1 MKEKEE
7 YIEDLKEIKEMM
19 NRSSKFISL
28 SGLSGISA
36 GVIALVGAWFAH
48 TLVYNNASL
57 AYPAQSSGQGVERNL
72 LLLAGLTILAAV
84 LAGIFF
90 TKRKAKQI
98 NQPLWDAQTKLILI
112 NLAIP
117 LVTGGLLCLLLL
129 QQGLIGLLAPLT
141 LIFYGLALVNA
152 SKYTF
157 KEVGSLG
164 IVEIVLG
171 LVAIQ
176 FIGYGLY
183 FWAFGFGIL
192 HIVYGIIMQ
201 LKYGS

>member
-19 NRSSKFISL
+19 NKSSKFISL

-36 GVIALVGAWFAH
+36 GVIALIAAWFAH
-48 TLVYNNASL
+48 SMVYKNVSL
-57 AYPAQSSGQGVERNL
+57 AYSAQNTEQGVIINL
-72 LLLAGLTILAAV
+72 LVLAGTTLCAAV

-98 NQPLWDAQTKLILI
+98 NQPLWDTQTRLLLV

-141 LIFYGLALVNA
+141 LIFYGLALVNV

-157 KEVGSLG
+157 KEVGTLG
-164 IVEIVLG
+164 VIEIVLG
-171 LVAIQ
+171 LVAML
-176 FIGYGLY
+176 FIGYGLF
-183 FWAFGFGIL
+183 FWAFGFGVL
-192 HIVYGIIMQ
+192 HIIYGIIMQ
-201 LKYGS
+201 SKYGS

>member
-36 GVIALVGAWFAH
+36 GVIALIAAWFAH
-48 TLVYNNASL
+48 SLMYAPSSMEYTVQRGDEGITFKLLVLAST
-57 AYPAQSSGQGVERNL
+57 
-72 LLLAGLTILAAV
+72 TIIAAV
-84 LAGIFF
+84 LAGVFF
-90 TKRKAKQI
+90 TKRKARKM
-98 NQPLWDAQTKLILI
+98 NQPLWDAQTKLLLI

-117 LVTGGLLCLLLL
+117 LVTGGLVSILLL
-129 QQGLIGLLAPLT
+129 QQGLLGLLAPLT

-157 KEVGSLG
+157 KEVGTLG
-164 IVEIVLG
+164 MVEIVLG
-171 LVAIQ
+171 LVAML
-176 FIGYGLY
+176 FIGYGLF

>member
-19 NRSSKFISL
+19 SRSSKFISL
-28 SGLSGISA
+28 SGLAGISA
-36 GVIALVGAWFAH
+36 GVIALIGAWFAH
-48 TLVYNNASL
+48 SMVYNNVSL
-57 AYPAQSSGQGVERNL
+57 AYSAQYNEQGIIINL
-72 LLLAGLTILAAV
+72 LALAGITLCAAV

-98 NQPLWDAQTKLILI
+98 NQPLWDAQTKLLLI

-117 LVTGGLLCLLLL
+117 LVTGGLFCLLLL
-129 QQGLIGLLAPLT
+129 QQGFIGLLAPLT

-157 KEVGSLG
+157 KEVGTLG
-164 IVEIVLG
+164 IVEIILG
-171 LVAIQ
+171 LVAVQ

-201 LKYGS
+201 SKYGS

>member
-1 MKEKEE
+1 MKDKEQ

-36 GVIALVGAWFAH
+36 GVIALIAAWFAH
-48 TLVYNNASL
+48 SMVYSNTLIYHVPQNIS
-57 AYPAQSSGQGVERNL
+57 QGVTLNL
-72 LLLAGLTILAAV
+72 LLVAVATITAAV
-84 LAGIFF
+84 LAGVFF

-98 NQPLWDAQTKLILI
+98 NQPLWDTQTKLLLI

-141 LIFYGLALVNA
+141 LVFYGLALVNA

-157 KEVGSLG
+157 KEVGTLG
-164 IVEIVLG
+164 IVEIILG
-171 LVAIQ
+171 LVAVQ
-176 FIGYGLY
+176 FIGYSLY

-201 LKYGS
+201 SKYGS

>member
-1 MKEKEE
+1 MKNKEQ
-7 YIEDLKEIKEMM
+7 YIEDLKEIKKMM

-36 GVIALVGAWFAH
+36 GVIALIAAWFAH
-48 TLVYNNASL
+48 SMVYSNTLIYHVPQNIS
-57 AYPAQSSGQGVERNL
+57 QGVILNL
-72 LLLAGLTILAAV
+72 LLVAVATITAAV
-84 LAGIFF
+84 LAGVFF

-98 NQPLWDAQTKLILI
+98 NQPLWDTQTRLLLV
-112 NLAIP
+112 NMAIP
-117 LVTGGLLCLLLL
+117 LITGGLLCVLLL

-141 LIFYGLALVNA
+141 LVFYGLALVNA

-157 KEVGSLG
+157 KEVGTLG
-164 IVEIVLG
+164 VVEIILG
-171 LVAIQ
+171 LVAVQ
-176 FIGYGLY
+176 FIGYSLY

-201 LKYGS
+201 SKYGS

>member
-1 MKEKEE
+1 MKEKEQ

-36 GVIALVGAWFAH
+36 GIIALIGAWFAH
-48 TLVYNNASL
+48 TLIYEELVLNYTSNAIGKEIIYKLTGL
-57 AYPAQSSGQGVERNL
+57 AVAT
-72 LLLAGLTILAAV
+72 LLAAII
-84 LAGIFF
+84 AGIFF
-90 TKRKAKQI
+90 TTQKAKKA
-98 NQPLWDAQTKLILI
+98 NQPIWDAQSKLVVA

-117 LVTGGLLCLLLL
+117 LVSGGFLILLLL
-129 QQGLIGLLAPLT
+129 QKGIIGLLAPLT

-157 KEVGSLG
+157 KEIRSLG
-164 IVEIVLG
+164 IIEIILG
-171 LVAIQ
+171 LISIN

-183 FWAFGFGIL
+183 FWAFGFGVL

-201 LKYGS
+201 SKYGS

>member
-57 AYPAQSSGQGVERNL
+57 AYSAQSTEQGVERNL
-72 LLLAGLTILAAV
+72 LLLASLTILTAV

-164 IVEIVLG
+164 IVEIILG

>member
-1 MKEKEE
+1 MKDKEE

-28 SGLSGISA
+28 SGMSGIAA
-36 GVIALVGAWFAH
+36 GVIALIAAWFAH
-48 TLVYNNASL
+48 SMIYASL
-57 AYPAQSSGQGVERNL
+57 SMEYTAQPGSEGITFKL
-72 LLLAGLTILAAV
+72 LVLACATIIAAV
-84 LAGIFF
+84 LAGVFF
-90 TKRKAKQI
+90 TKRKAKKL
-98 NQPLWDAQTKLILI
+98 NQPLWDAQTRLLLI

-129 QQGLIGLLAPLT
+129 QQGLIGLLAPFT

-157 KEVGSLG
+157 KEVGTLG
-164 IVEIVLG
+164 MVEIVLG
-171 LVAIQ
+171 LVAML
-176 FIGYGLY
+176 FIGYGLF

-192 HIVYGIIMQ
+192 HIVYGIFMQ
-201 LKYGS
+201 SKYGS